1 MIIFVL
7 VIVMLFIASVL
18 YRVLMEKKE
27 VESALLAD
35 IEILERIY
43 KADVEIERERLRNQ
57 EKISESDLVIIAK
70 LRARNEELHK
80 MIQGERQE
88 KLIQSNHIRKLEKD
102 LGFTSRRLETVLS
115 NSYIFEKSV
124 TECGLFD
131 PSVQDKL
138 KIAVRTKS
146 ERIRN
151 KNMKAAVKQLIKC

>member
-7 VIVMLFIASVL
+7 VVVMLFISSVL
-18 YRVLMEKKE
+18 CRVLMEKKE

-35 IEILERIY
+35 IERLERIY
-43 KADVEIERERLRNQ
+43 KANVAIERDRLRNQ

-88 KLIQSNHIRKLEKD
+88 KLIQCNHIRKLETD
-102 LGFTSRRLETVLS
+102 LGFTSRRLE

-124 TECGLFD
+124 AECGLFD
-131 PSVQDKL
+131 PDVQEKL

>member
-1 MIIFVL
+1 MIVFVF
-7 VIVMLFIASVL
+7 VTMILFISSVL

-35 IEILERIY
+35 IERLERIY

-57 EKISESDLVIIAK
+57 GKISESDLVIISK

-88 KLIQSNHIRKLEKD
+88 KLIQCNHIRKLETD
-102 LGFTSRRLETVLS
+102 LGFTSRRLE

-124 TECGLFD
+124 AECGLFD
-131 PSVQDKL
+131 PDVQEKL
-138 KIAVRTKS
+138 EIAVRTKS